1 MRRFVLNRWWVLLLA
16 SALAIG
22 MLPGLVSPAAAR
34 GITIRQAQT
43 VGIVSDY
50 GDPDVPTGTPIPG
63 RMDRTGQIGDRRAG
77 GDSRTSLEMS
87 ALHLRIL
94 LGLLRAFPV
103 R

>member
-22 MLPGLVSPAAAR
+22 TLPGLVSPADAR

-43 VGIVSDY
+43 GGMVTDY
-50 GDPDVPTGTPIPG
+50 GDPDVPTGIPIPG
-63 RMDRTGQIGDRRAG
+63 RMGRTGEISDRQAA
-77 GDSRTSLEMS
+77 GDSRASLELG
-87 ALHLRIL
+87 ALRLRIL
-94 LGLLRAFPV
+94 LELLRAITV

>member
-22 MLPGLVSPAAAR
+22 TLPGLVSPAAAR

-43 VGIVSDY
+43 GGIENGY
-50 GDPDVPTGTPIPG
+50 GDPDVPTGTPYPG
-63 RMDRTGQIGDRRAG
+63 RIGRTGEIGERRAG
-77 GDSRTSLEMS
+77 GDSRTALEMG